1 MGVSSAAARGYMG
14 TIVAKGA
21 AGAGSQDIATMAV
34 YYAGCPRARQS
45 LQMCRR
51 AGGGGERVE
60 TGCSVLDLPL
70 VSQLHRKGDLA
81 SCLPLWRRL

>member
-1 MGVSSAAARGYMG
+1 MGVSSAAAHGDAQSRHRDY
-14 TIVAKGA
+14 
-21 AGAGSQDIATMAV
+21 
-34 YYAGCPRARQS
+34 GCILRRLPEGRQS

-70 VSQLHRKGDLA
+70 VSQL
-81 SCLPLWRRL
+81 CI